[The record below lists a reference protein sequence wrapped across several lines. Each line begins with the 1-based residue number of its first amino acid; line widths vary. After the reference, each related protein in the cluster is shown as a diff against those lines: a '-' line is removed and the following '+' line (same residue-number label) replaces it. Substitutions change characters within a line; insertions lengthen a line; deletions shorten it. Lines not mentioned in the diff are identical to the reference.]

1 MHRRIDA
8 FVGEANGAFK
18 KRGYPLELS
27 SWFSVWS
34 MMFTTPGRY
43 HWMLQYYMRD
53 AGVALSWVGTG
64 RCLFS
69 LDWTDEN
76 YAELL
81 RRMLL
86 ACEQMQ
92 AGGWWEAPRVNVKKA
107 VSLEFAAAIG
117 KSLVGLA

>member
-1 MHRRIDA
+1 MAPADV
-8 FVGEANGAFK
+8 FLCST
-18 KRGYPLELS
+18 YSCLPSL
-27 SWFSVWS
+27 
-34 MMFTTPGRY
+34 
-43 HWMLQYYMRD
+43 
-53 AGVALSWVGTG
+53 GVALSWVGTG